1 MRLKE
6 FCEWLGKESV
16 NMELKKKGEV
26 ADEFIRI
33 VKAFYRYLNKEEK
46 KQLKKRIPNIENNI
60 EYMYDKIVYDD
71 MKKAVKEVR
80 ANGNEKNKLA
90 KLKSLGK
97 IMDELDDLYG
107 YALGFIGTQVVHN
120 LGYKK
125 EKFKQ
130 TIEDAII

>member
-60 EYMYDKIVYDD
+60 CMIRLF
-71 MKKAVKEVR
+71 MM
-80 ANGNEKNKLA
+80 
-90 KLKSLGK
+90 
-97 IMDELDDLYG
+97 I
-107 YALGFIGTQVVHN
+107 
-120 LGYKK
+120 
-125 EKFKQ
+125 
-130 TIEDAII
+130 